1 MVEDIHSHLGR
12 IAAAMV
18 LGVSVQTVEHWRNGL
33 VARAAVRRL
42 IWLTWCLVFHPE
54 RLSSIGELV
63 TWGRFRIERRPPTR
77 PEDWSGWS
85 I

>member
-1 MVEDIHSHLGR
+1 MLRDLSAGLGR
-12 IAAAMV
+12 DGCAVV
-18 LGVSVQTVEHWRNGL
+18 LGVSGMTVRTWLRGNRFSAASKRL
-33 VARAAVRRL
+33 V
-42 IWLTWCLVFHPE
+42 WFSWCLVFHPE

-63 TWGRFRIERRPPTR
+63 TWGRFRLTRGPPTR